1 MIEIDVEIWTDGSEN
16 GTGTGTGAM
25 IETVSQ
31 SATGIGID
39 GGIKNVR
46 LVQIDETATAT
57 ALIANIVIVALCRV
71 LNLTHTLF
79 LLIQVHCIDWLA
91 LLSFF
96 LCR

>member
-16 GTGTGTGAM
+16 GTGTGAT
-25 IETVSQ
+25 IDTVSQ

-57 ALIANIVIVALCRV
+57 TTAVIANIVIVAFV
-71 LNLTHTLF
+71 NLTHTHTLF
-79 LLIQVHCIDWLA
+79 L
-91 LLSFF
+91 
-96 LCR
+96 